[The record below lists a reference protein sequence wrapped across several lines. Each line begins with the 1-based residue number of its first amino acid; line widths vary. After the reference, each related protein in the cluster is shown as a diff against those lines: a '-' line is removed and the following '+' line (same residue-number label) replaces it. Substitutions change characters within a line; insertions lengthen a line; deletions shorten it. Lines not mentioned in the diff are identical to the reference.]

1 MKDLTLIVEA
11 KGDRF
16 SVYRTLRNLQFA
28 QKDLPQKTEIIL
40 LLPKDFPDINTTKEK
55 SFSLLGNIRFLENKK
70 EAIKESDGEY
80 LLFIKGGNYISFNTL
95 RQFFKQN
102 LSQKTIYVTEEK
114 IFFGSEYYTEKNI
127 SSLDPSFNKF
137 FLFTQNP
144 YGDNPWGETCI
155 FHEK

>member
-102 LSQKTIYVTEEK
+102 L
-114 IFFGSEYYTEKNI
+114 
-127 SSLDPSFNKF
+127 
-137 FLFTQNP
+137 
-144 YGDNPWGETCI
+144 
-155 FHEK
+155 